1 MSSTLIHLHFGT
13 GRLGLGLVAPWFQ
26 TPGSKLY
33 LFNRAVSGANATG
46 STALDPARR
55 NRLLGDHPEQS
66 YRIQKP
72 GEPGSAGAVV
82 RYDGFYTY
90 GEDDLEASVL
100 EATEAIGPET
110 SVIVTASVLK
120 VENYRGVVQALNVLS
135 RRKESDPDAMGRI
148 FLVACENT
156 LLASEVLDHEDL
168 RGLITPE
175 TRRHVT
181 SVHALVDRM
190 CVGLEED
197 RSGAH
202 PTVLV
207 RAEDYGLI
215 KLELRPETED
225 LVAVCQGSL
234 VGFSRHVEAEKQI
247 KSWQFNGTHW
257 LIALRALETNREVAS
272 DFKLNEFIASCPE
285 NRQFAG
291 DVMREMSEGIG
302 ILLRNEPAYADF
314 VREVDVEGYL
324 DGTARTI
331 LQRFQATDDPIT
343 RILARF
349 QTPTADG
356 FDSIQAFSKRFADRV
371 DPPLDAYESVKGFM
385 PPAASRGIRS
395 LFRLISNGCF
405 IERVRPEFQL
415 AMAA

>member
-1 MSSTLIHLHFGT
+1 MSSTLVHLHFGT

-26 TPGSKLY
+26 TPDSKLY
-33 LFNRAVSGANATG
+33 LFNRAVSCANATG

-55 NRLLGDHPEQS
+55 NSLLNDQPASTGT
-66 YRIQKP
+66 
-72 GEPGSAGAVV
+72 VV
-82 RYDGFYTY
+82 HYDGFYTY
-90 GEDDLEASVL
+90 DENSLEASVL
-100 EATEAIGPET
+100 EVADAIGPET

-120 VENYRGVVQALNVLS
+120 VENYRGVLQALGVLS
-135 RRKESDPDAMGRI
+135 RRKEAAPDAMGRI

-156 LLASEVLDHEDL
+156 LLASEVLEHEDL
-168 RGLITPE
+168 QDVITPE

-181 SVHALVDRM
+181 PVHALVDRM

-215 KLELRPETED
+215 KLELRPETES
-225 LVAVCQGSL
+225 LVEVCGGSR
-234 VGFSRHVEAEKQI
+234 VGFSRHVDAEKQI

-257 LIALRALETNREVAS
+257 LIALRALETNREDES

-285 NRQFAG
+285 TRLFAR

-302 ILLRNEPAYADF
+302 ILLRNDPAYADF
-314 VREVDVEGYL
+314 VREVDVEAYL

-349 QTPTADG
+349 QTPTAEG

-371 DPPLDAYESVKGFM
+371 DPPLDAYESAKGVM

-405 IERVRPEFQL
+405 IERVRPEFRL